1 MYNIKHVFHYNFLT
15 SFSYQVDYLPSG
27 WLVFYYKPSNGFHYM
42 SDKGR
47 FFNSAKRVMDFLTKN
62 NYDPQIAKD
71 VKTKEDT
78 KDVRDGK
85 KGTKEE
91 QDEPR
96 DSSAPPGGRRRQ

>member
-1 MYNIKHVFHYNFLT
+1 MKNTLQSPVGQLQTQRKN
-15 SFSYQVDYLPSG
+15 LP
-27 WLVFYYKPSNGFHYM
+27 P
-42 SDKGR
+42 D
-47 FFNSAKRVMDFLTKN
+47 
-62 NYDPQIAKD
+62 IAKD